1 MANVIPIAVSS
12 TALSQVQQR
21 FSLIDLAAEI
31 RIVDNLQVAD
41 VMAGTKSEVS
51 FYGKTDGQLLM
62 ERHLETL
69 PFGDKPKEVIRQF
82 LVNPKTHVYDAIA
95 FSPLKTP
102 PTTLNYW
109 TGHTVTPVAG
119 DWSIISN
126 FLSEIICNNDITLYQ
141 YLIKYL
147 AHMLQKPEEKP
158 GIAIVMLSLEGC
170 GKGTMFTL
178 LNAIWSRS
186 TLEVADV
193 GHVIGTFNAALER
206 NYVICMDEALFKGDK
221 ASMERLKSLITEPH
235 IRIEQKYQP
244 SRTID
249 SYHRF
254 FAASNS
260 DHFATVSM
268 GERRLLFLRIS
279 DQRKQDL
286 DYFDLIYK
294 AISDK
299 TVISAMVHELVNM
312 DLSKFNVRER
322 PVTKEHLN
330 QKLQSLSGFER
341 FWFEV
346 LSNSGFSTRSE
357 GVYAPTTFNQWS
369 DDRFITTNALMNAYQ
384 QYDKNTGKYA
394 PVQSRGISLAI
405 NKVCP
410 SAYCDRQTITG
421 KQERGYQLPKLGEA
435 RKEFETL
442 LGNRITWLQDK
453 SVTVDWVAFK
463 MDELKVE
470 LELDYLYEQLEDN
483 EFF

>member
-1 MANVIPIAVSS
+1 MANVIPIAVST

-31 RIVDNLQVAD
+31 RIVDNLQVVD

-51 FYGKTDGQLLM
+51 FYGKSDGQLLI

-69 PFGDKPKEVIRQF
+69 PFGDKPKDVIKQF
-82 LVNPKTHVYDAIA
+82 LVNPKTHVYDAVA

-109 TGHTVTPVAG
+109 TGPTVIPIAG
-119 DWSIISN
+119 DWSIISH
-126 FLSEIICNNDITLYQ
+126 FLFEIICNNDKTLYQ

-158 GIAIVMLSLEGC
+158 GIAIVMLSSEGC
-170 GKGTMFTL
+170 GKGTVFTL
-178 LNAIWSRS
+178 LNAIWGRS

-260 DHFATVSM
+260 EHFATVSM

-286 DYFDLIYK
+286 DYFDLIYR
-294 AISDK
+294 AISDN

-346 LSNSGFSTRSE
+346 LSNAGFSTRSE
-357 GVYAPTTFNQWS
+357 GVYASTTFNQWT
-369 DDRFITTNALMNAYQ
+369 DARFITTNELMNAYQ
-384 QYDKNTGKYA
+384 QYDKNAGKYA
-394 PVQSRGISLAI
+394 PVQSRDISTTI
-405 NKVCP
+405 NKICP
-410 SAYCDRQTITG
+410 SAHSDRHTITG
-421 KQERGYQLPKLGEA
+421 KQERGYQLPKLFEA

-442 LGNRITWLQDK
+442 LGSSITWPLDK
-453 SVTVDWVAFK
+453 SVIVELADFK
-463 MDELKVE
+463 IDELKAE
-470 LELDYLYEQLEDN
+470 LALEYMYEELEDN
-483 EFF
+483 EAF

>member
-1 MANVIPIAVSS
+1 MANVIPIAVSN
-12 TALSQVQQR
+12 TPLPQVQQR
-21 FSLIDLAAEI
+21 FSLIDLSAEI

-41 VMAGTKSEVS
+41 VMVGTKSEVN
-51 FYGKTDGQLLM
+51 FYAKSDGQLLI
-62 ERHLETL
+62 ERYLETL
-69 PFGDKPKEVIRQF
+69 PFSTKPKEVIKQF
-82 LVNPKTHVYDAIA
+82 FVNPNTHVYDAVA

-109 TGHTVTPVAG
+109 TGPTVKPVAG

-126 FLSEIICNNDITLYQ
+126 FLFEIICNNDKTLYQ

-158 GIAIVMLSLEGC
+158 GIAIVMLSSEGC

-178 LNAIWSRS
+178 LNAIWDRS

-260 DHFATVSM
+260 EHFATVSM
-268 GERRLLFLRIS
+268 GERRLLFFRIS
-279 DQRKQDL
+279 DKRKQDL
-286 DYFDLIYK
+286 TYFDSIYR
-294 AISDK
+294 AISDN

-312 DLSKFNVRER
+312 DLSRFKVRDR

-346 LSNSGFSTRSE
+346 LSNAGFSTRSD
-357 GVYAPTTFNQWS
+357 GAYASTTFTEW
-369 DDRFITTNALMNAYQ
+369 DDSLFMATTALMNAYQ
-384 QYDKNTGKYA
+384 QYDKNAGKYA
-394 PVQSRGISLAI
+394 PVQSRGVASTLSKI
-405 NKVCP
+405 CP
-410 SAYCDRQTITG
+410 SAYSDRTSINNR
-421 KQERGYQLPKLGEA
+421 QERGYLLPKLGVA

-442 LGNRITWLQDK
+442 LDNKLIWPQDQMAIE
-453 SVTVDWVAFK
+453 TLADFK
-463 MDELKVE
+463 RDEIRTE
-470 LELDYLYEQLEDN
+470 LALEHMYKGLEDN
-483 EFF
+483 EDF